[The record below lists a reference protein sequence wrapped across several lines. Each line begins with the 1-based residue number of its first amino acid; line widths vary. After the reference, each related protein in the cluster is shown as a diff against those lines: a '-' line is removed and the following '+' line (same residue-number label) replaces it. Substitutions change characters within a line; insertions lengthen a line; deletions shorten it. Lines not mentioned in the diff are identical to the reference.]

1 MNPDDVKLSSVNW
14 EHGMLLTPQHFM
26 RQERYFEAG
35 LLWALRYATNAYG
48 LVGGGPRLPEAE
60 RGAVRHDP
68 IVLVDEDDQALNI
81 SVTQCR
87 ALTPSGCI
95 VDIDPEHPVQRKFPK
110 AEMEGFAESAIYI
123 VCDPGEKQVLDG
135 QLDEFNPQMKTER
148 RPAYWVSLQ
157 VHAESVP
164 YAAAVGRIR
173 RQKYGAGY
181 EKDSDFI
188 PPCTTLVAHSELTN
202 AWRKI
207 VEDVTFM
214 AERYTELHRAMREF
228 LVLFTER
235 GIDTE
240 VDNET
245 INFVDRMVVALQN
258 CAYDILDPVQPP
270 PSFFGTLRRFVHSSA
285 AYLDL
290 APGVQQ
296 YFTTLKE
303 TGETEFIAIIEQQKQ
318 ILRTTRTWSIHDD
331 LAVEVREARSSL
343 GSLQRLERALEGKYI
358 DFHISPSLEAMNFVF
373 DRGGK
378 VLYKLAAKPARV
390 QGMADE
396 LTIFFSNLRLE
407 GRDKYRLIL
416 VGEQNANFEK
426 GTKITVE
433 IRINEGSG
441 FRRQPTILSCESKIP
456 DQCNFEFD
464 FEAPDVPT
472 ITDVRVSLQAHHPM
486 RTALLYVRHRFYA
499 QRAQEQTR
507 PVEPLQPVESRPAVS
522 ERVREVAVPGSTPPP
537 LPDYPPRAE
546 PRHDPRVEQRP
557 DPRVSPRV
565 DPRPEPR
572 VTPPPARPEP
582 RPDDRPAPWDLP
594 RRADRPREDEPQP
607 NQPPRRRRL
616 E

>member
-1 MNPDDVKLSSVNW
+1 MNPDDVKLTSVNW
-14 EHGMLLTPQHFM
+14 EHGMLLTPQHFL
-26 RQERYFEAG
+26 RLERYFEAG
-35 LLWALRYATNAYG
+35 LLWALRYVNNSYG
-48 LVGGGPRLPEAE
+48 LVGGGPRLPETE

-68 IVLVDEDDQALNI
+68 IVVVDEDDQTLNVA
-81 SVTQCR
+81 VTQCR
-87 ALTPSGCI
+87 ALTPAGCI
-95 VDIDPEHPVQRKFPK
+95 VDIDPEHPAQRKFTK
-110 AEMEGFAESAIYI
+110 AELEGIAESPIYI
-123 VCDPGEKQVLDG
+123 VCDPEEKQVVDG
-135 QLDEFNPQMKTER
+135 VLDEFNPQMKTER
-148 RPAYWVSLQ
+148 RPAYWLSLQ
-157 VHAESVP
+157 VHADSVA

-181 EKDSDFI
+181 EKDPDFI
-188 PPCTTLVAHSELTN
+188 PACTSLVAYSELTD

-207 VEDVTFM
+207 VEEVTFM
-214 AERYTELHRAMREF
+214 TERYTELHRAMREF

-235 GIDTE
+235 GIETE
-240 VDNET
+240 VDTET
-245 INFVDRMVVALQN
+245 INFVDRMVVALQS

-270 PSFFGTLRRFVHSSA
+270 QDFFGKLRRFVHSAA

-290 APGVQQ
+290 APAVQQ

-331 LAVEVREARSSL
+331 LAVEVREARGSL
-343 GSLQRLERALEGKYI
+343 GALQRLERALEGKYI

-396 LTIFFSNLRLE
+396 LTIFFSQLRLE

-416 VGEQNANFEK
+416 VGEQNATFEK

-441 FRRQPTILSCESKIP
+441 FRRAPTILSCESKTP

-472 ITDVRVSLQAHHPM
+472 ITDVRVSLQAQHPM

-499 QRAQEQTR
+499 QRAQEPVRT
-507 PVEPLQPVESRPAVS
+507 VEPLQPVEPRPAS
-522 ERVREVAVPGSTPPP
+522 ERVREVAVPGSAPPP
-537 LPDYPPRAE
+537 DFPPRAE
-546 PRHDPRVEQRP
+546 PRFEPRADPRAEPRP
-557 DPRVSPRV
+557 DPRVSPR
-565 DPRPEPR
+565 
-572 VTPPPARPEP
+572 PEP
-582 RPDDRPAPWDLP
+582 RPDERPAPWDLP
-594 RRADRPREDEPQP
+594 RRSDRPHEPDQPQP
-607 NQPPRRRRL
+607 NPPPRRRRL